1 MSSIEVTQLWS
12 DLNLIHLLDYALRM
26 TPHRPSKAA
35 LAEES
40 WRRLFDFF
48 ISTRPNR
55 DRVLERL
62 DLTPNDSK
70 ALSTLDERGKTMR
83 ALAAEW
89 GCDASNA
96 TWIVDRLEQRG
107 LAQRRSVPSD
117 RRVKL
122 VVLTPRGAMTRSK
135 VMEEF
140 YRPPPQLFQLGQ
152 RDLEALRSAL
162 AKLGSP

>member
-1 MSSIEVTQLWS
+1 
-12 DLNLIHLLDYALRM
+12 M
-26 TPHRPSKAA
+26 TTSRRAGTAA
-35 LAEES
+35 LASES

-48 ISTRPNR
+48 ISTRPQR

-62 DLTPNDSK
+62 RLTPNDSK
-70 ALSTLDERGKTMR
+70 ALASLDREGKSMR

-107 LAQRRSVPSD
+107 LAERRAVPTD
-117 RRVKL
+117 RRVKQ
-122 VVLTPRGAMTRSK
+122 VVLTARGERTRAK

-140 YRPPPQLFQLGQ
+140 YRPPPELLQLGHDDLT
-152 RDLEALRSAL
+152 RLLEALRRL
-162 AKLGSP
+162 RPD